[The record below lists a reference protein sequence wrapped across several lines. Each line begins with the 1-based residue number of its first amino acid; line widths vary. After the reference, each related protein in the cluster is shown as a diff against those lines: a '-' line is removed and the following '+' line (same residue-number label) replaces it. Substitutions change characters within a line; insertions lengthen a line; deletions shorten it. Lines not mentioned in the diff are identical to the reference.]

1 MRQVLTIARLTILE
15 ASRRKL
21 LLALG
26 VLTVVVIVVTSWGFS
41 RLPTMNGVTPAEVR
55 LASSQ
60 LTILVAFMFSG
71 VLALGSTLVAAPS
84 IASDIESGIA
94 LAILPRP
101 IRRSQ
106 LLMGKWLGLAVL
118 VGVYAAGSGLLEL
131 LGIWLATGYTPPNPV
146 AALTFVAAEG
156 IVLMT
161 LALLLST
168 RLAPMTGGVI
178 ALVLFFVA
186 WIGGI
191 ALAIG
196 QTFANDTKPP
206 MVRTW
211 NAPTPA
217 QHVILRAKREL
228 EQVHL
233 CLGSR
238 GFPQQGDERYA
249 AALFNAILGGGM
261 SSRLFQKIR
270 EKEGLVYTVMSYHNG
285 YVNGGYEAIY
295 AACAPKNL
303 KRVLDMTLAE
313 MRLIKSGV
321 ATAEELSSAKLH
333 LKGSILLSLESTVSR
348 MSGLARQEYYFGR
361 QFSPDEIIAA
371 IDAVTLED
379 IAHVAATIVD
389 PEGTAWPAW
398 RRSSARSTASKV
410 RRKSRARICATA
422 RPDSLARW
430 WRW

>member
-1 MRQVLTIARLTILE
+1 VRQVLTIARLTILE

-26 VLTVVVIVVTSWGFS
+26 ALTVVVIVLTSWGFS

-55 LASSQ
+55 FASSQ

-106 LLMGKWLGLAVL
+106 VLMGKWLGLAVL
-118 VGVYAAGSGLLEL
+118 VTLYAAGSGLLEL
-131 LGIWLATGYTPPNPV
+131 LGIWLATGYTPPNPL

-178 ALVLFFVA
+178 ALVFFFVA

-196 QTFANDTKPP
+196 QGFANDTIINIGVGSRLLIPTDGLWHGAIFYLEP
-206 MVRTW
+206 SEVLAAARVAGRARAG
-211 NAPTPA
+211 NPFFADAPLPGIYLA
-217 QHVILRAKREL
+217 WVVGWLVAIVGLANWSFAKRDL
-228 EQVHL
+228 
-233 CLGSR
+233 
-238 GFPQQGDERYA
+238 
-249 AALFNAILGGGM
+249 
-261 SSRLFQKIR
+261 
-270 EKEGLVYTVMSYHNG
+270 
-285 YVNGGYEAIY
+285 
-295 AACAPKNL
+295 
-303 KRVLDMTLAE
+303 
-313 MRLIKSGV
+313 
-321 ATAEELSSAKLH
+321 
-333 LKGSILLSLESTVSR
+333 
-348 MSGLARQEYYFGR
+348 
-361 QFSPDEIIAA
+361 
-371 IDAVTLED
+371 
-379 IAHVAATIVD
+379 
-389 PEGTAWPAW
+389 
-398 RRSSARSTASKV
+398 
-410 RRKSRARICATA
+410 
-422 RPDSLARW
+422 
-430 WRW
+430 